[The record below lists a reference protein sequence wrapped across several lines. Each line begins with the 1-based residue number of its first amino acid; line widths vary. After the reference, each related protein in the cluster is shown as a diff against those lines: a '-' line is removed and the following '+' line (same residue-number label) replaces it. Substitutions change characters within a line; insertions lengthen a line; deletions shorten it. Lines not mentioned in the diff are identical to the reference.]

1 MENSRKVPIKN
12 ILYMFSYIWDK
23 AEAIDLALKDNND
36 DFDSPNILSKL
47 FLENIK
53 GVLKVGLYREYKSHI
68 EEIKGIKGKIDF
80 KESLNQ
86 VSFENAKAVCE
97 YDNFD
102 EDNIINQIIKTTAY
116 RLYKSNGIQEEY
128 RRELN
133 NILLY
138 FNNVKIIDITEK
150 SFNIHFNRNNYY
162 TYFTIMICKLIKD
175 CTMLSENNGKYK
187 FVNILDDDKKM
198 ESIFELFIYKF
209 YNKELKNEYRVYA
222 QQRLNWNLENGQKDI
237 LPSMRMDTVLYGK
250 NNNKTIII
258 DTKYYPDY
266 LKKSFYSEEDKKTLI
281 SGNLYQMNAYMNNIN
296 TDNELVGMLLYPM
309 PYSENEIS
317 EKYNIDV
324 VSNGGVKKAILQI
337 QTINLNNDWKQIKK
351 DLLSIVQY
359 REY

>member
-23 AEAIDLALKDNND
+23 AEVIDFALKDNND
-36 DFDSPNILSKL
+36 DFDSPNILAKL

-53 GVLKVGLYREYKSHI
+53 DILKIGLYREYKSHT
-68 EEIKGIKGKIDF
+68 EELRGIKGKINF

-86 VSFENAKAVCE
+86 LSFENAKAVCE

-102 EDNIINQIIKTTAY
+102 ENNIINQIIKTTAY
-116 RLYKSNGIQEEY
+116 RLYKSNGVQEEY
-128 RRELN
+128 RKELN

-138 FNNVKIIDITEK
+138 FNNVQIIDITDK
-150 SFNIHFNRNNYY
+150 SFDINFNRNNYY

-175 CTMLSENNGKYK
+175 CTMLSEDNGKYK

-198 ESIFELFIYKF
+198 QVIFELFIYKF
-209 YNKELKNEYRVYA
+209 YEIELKAEYKVYS
-222 QQRLNWNLENGQKDI
+222 QQRLNWNVENGQQDI
-237 LPSMRMDTVLYGK
+237 LPSMRMDTVLYGRY
-250 NNNKTIII
+250 NNKTIII

-266 LKKSFYSEEDKKTLI
+266 LKKSFYSEEDKKTMI

-296 TDNELVGMLLYPM
+296 TNNELVGMLLYPM
-309 PYSENEIS
+309 PYNENEIS

-324 VSNGGVKKAILQI
+324 VSNGIVKKAILQI
-337 QTINLNNDWKQIKK
+337 QTINLNDDWRKIKEE
-351 DLLSIVQY
+351 LLKIV
-359 REY
+359 EA

>member
-1 MENSRKVPIKN
+1 MEDSRKVPIKN

-36 DFDSPNILSKL
+36 DFDCPNILSKL

-53 GVLKVGLYREYKSHI
+53 DILKVGLYREYKSYI
-68 EEIKGIKGKIDF
+68 EEIKGIKGKINF
-80 KESLNQ
+80 KKSLSQ
-86 VSFENAKAVCE
+86 LSFENAKAVCE

-116 RLYKSNGIQEEY
+116 RLYKSNGIQEKF

-138 FNNVKIIDITEK
+138 FNNIKIIDITDK
-150 SFNIHFNRNNYY
+150 SFDISFNRNNYY
-162 TYFTIMICKLIKD
+162 TYFTIMVCKLIKD

-198 ESIFELFIYKF
+198 ELVFELFIYKF
-209 YNKELKNEYRVYA
+209 YNKELKNEYKVCA
-222 QQRLNWNLENGQKDI
+222 QQHLNWNLENGQQDI
-237 LPSMRMDTVLYGK
+237 LPSMRMDTVLYSK
-250 NNNKTIII
+250 KDNKTIII
-258 DTKYYPDY
+258 DTKYYSDY
-266 LKKSFYSEEDKKTLI
+266 LKKSFYNEEEKKTLI

-296 TDNELVGMLLYPM
+296 TDDELVGMLLYPM

-324 VSNGGVKKAILQI
+324 VSNGAVKKAILQI
-337 QTINLNNDWKQIKK
+337 QTINLNNDWRDIKNN
-351 DLLSIVQY
+351 LLRIVK
-359 REY
+359 

>member
-36 DFDSPNILSKL
+36 DFDSPNILAKL

-53 GVLKVGLYREYKSHI
+53 DILKVGLYREYKSHI

-86 VSFENAKAVCE
+86 LSFENAKAVCK

-128 RRELN
+128 GRKLN

-150 SFNIHFNRNNYY
+150 SFDIKFNRNNYY

-198 ESIFELFIYKF
+198 ELIFELFIYKF
-209 YNKELKNEYRVYA
+209 YNTELKNEYKVYA
-222 QQRLNWNLENGQKDI
+222 QQRLNWNLENGQQDI

-250 NNNKTIII
+250 NTDKTIII

-266 LKKSFYSEEDKKTLI
+266 LKKSFYSEEDKRTLI

-296 TDNELVGMLLYPM
+296 TDSELVGMLLYPM

-317 EKYNIDV
+317 EKYNINV
-324 VSNGGVKKAILQI
+324 VSNGVVKEAILQI
-337 QTINLNNDWKQIKK
+337 QTINLNNDWRNIKEN
-351 DLLSIVQY
+351 LLRIVG
-359 REY
+359 